1 MKTVNGLAAVAAGI
15 GLILSAA
22 GPAQASEPAGAVFA
36 MTNNAN
42 ANTVVAFAR
51 TAGGTLEDSHSFAT
65 GGRGSG
71 GTVDPLASQGS
82 LTLSEDRS
90 LLFAAN
96 AGSGT
101 VSVFRV
107 AGQNLVLVDQVS
119 TEGSEPVAIAQHGS
133 LVYVVNEA
141 ASSSVV
147 GFWLLDGKLTRI
159 PQSLRFLSENGAG
172 AASIAFSPDGTH
184 LIVTER
190 TSNLI
195 DAFTVFPDGT
205 LSAMTE
211 NPSIGPGAFAA
222 IFAPD
227 GAVLVSE
234 TGSSAPDSSA
244 ISSYAL
250 QSNNN
255 LETNHLATISASV
268 PTLGAANCW
277 NAVTPDGRFVYASN
291 SGSSSIS
298 GFAIGSKGALKAL
311 SGTIVGTNPPGATN
325 LDIGISADGLFL
337 YSLNAG
343 TGDIGAFAINPTTG
357 ELTNLGT
364 FGSLPAS
371 EGLNGIAVK

>member
-1 MKTVNGLAAVAAGI
+1 MKTVNALAALAAGI
-15 GLILSAA
+15 GTILSVA
-22 GPAQASEPAGAVFA
+22 GSAQASEPVGAVFA
-36 MTNNAN
+36 MTNSADAN
-42 ANTVVAFAR
+42 AVVAFAR
-51 TAGGTLEDSHSFAT
+51 TADGTLVDPHSFPT

-71 GTVDPLASQGS
+71 GTVDPLSSQGS
-82 LTLSEDRS
+82 LTLSQDRS

-96 AGSGT
+96 AGSST

-107 AGQNLVLVDQVS
+107 FGQDLLLVDHVA

-133 LVYVVNEA
+133 LVYVLNEA

-147 GFWLLDGKLTRI
+147 GFSLQDGKLTRI

-172 AASIAFSPDGTH
+172 AASIAFSPDGKH

-195 DAFTVFPDGT
+195 DVFTVFPDGT
-205 LSAMTE
+205 LSAITE
-211 NPSIGPGAFAA
+211 NPSVGPGAFAA
-222 IFAPD
+222 TFAPG

-234 TGSSAPDSSA
+234 TGSSTPNSAA

-250 QSNNN
+250 QANNS
-255 LETNHLATISASV
+255 LSAISASV
-268 PTLGAANCW
+268 PTLGATNCW
-277 NAVTPDGRFVYASN
+277 NAVTPNGRFVYVAN
-291 SGSSSIS
+291 AGSSTIS
-298 GFAIGSKGALKAL
+298 GFAIGPKGTLTALP
-311 SGTIVGTNPPGATN
+311 STVVGTNPAGAAN
-325 LDIGISADGLFL
+325 IDIGISADGRFL

-343 TGDIGAFAINPTTG
+343 TGNIGAFAINPGNG

-371 EGLNGIAVK
+371 EGLNGIAVE

>member
-1 MKTVNGLAAVAAGI
+1 MKTVNALAAVAASI
-15 GLILSAA
+15 GAILSGAS
-22 GPAQASEPAGAVFA
+22 PAQASEPAGAVFV
-36 MTNNAN
+36 MTNNADAN
-42 ANTVVAFAR
+42 AVVAFAR
-51 TAGGTLEDSHSFAT
+51 TKDGTLEDPHRFPT

-71 GTVDPLASQGS
+71 GTVDPLSSQGS
-82 LTLSEDRS
+82 LTLSQDRS

-101 VSVFRV
+101 LSVFRV
-107 AGQNLVLVDQVS
+107 FGQDLLLVDQVS

-133 LVYVVNEA
+133 LVYVLNEA

-147 GFWLLDGKLTRI
+147 GFTLRDGKLTRI
-159 PQSLRFLSENGAG
+159 PQSLRFLSGNGAG
-172 AASIAFSPDGTH
+172 AASIAFSPDGSH

-195 DAFTVFPDGT
+195 DVFTVFPDGT
-205 LSAMTE
+205 LSAITE
-211 NPSIGPGAFAA
+211 NPSVGPGAFAA
-222 IFAPD
+222 TFAPD

-234 TGSSAPDSSA
+234 TGSSAPNSAA

-250 QSNNN
+250 QSNN
-255 LETNHLATISASV
+255 HLTTISASI

-291 SGSSSIS
+291 AGSATIAGFSI
-298 GFAIGSKGALKAL
+298 GPNGALTAL
-311 SGTIVGTNPPGATN
+311 PSTIVGTNPPGASN
-325 LDIGISADGLFL
+325 IDIGITADGRFL

-343 TGDIGAFAINPTTG
+343 TGNVGAFAINPSNG
-357 ELTNLGT
+357 ELTDLGT

-371 EGLNGIAVK
+371 EGLNGIAVE